1 MRKIYLERKSYIKY
15 DEQKYAVYLNEEV
28 VQNYVPE
35 GEFGGNAIP
44 VTAYSYEGTMTDGS
58 TIIDAVDASRDS
70 LINGIIRSKFSQSE
84 EDAIK
89 THQLQVLR
97 GDIDDAQKQF
107 YNAEWGAFN
116 EFREFAKASVDAWLD
131 S

>member
-1 MRKIYLERKSYIKY
+1 MRQIYLDRKSYIKFE
-15 DEQKYAVYLNEEV
+15 DKKYAVYLNEEIV
-28 VQNYVPE
+28 HDYMPE
-35 GEFGGNAIP
+35 HGDSDVP
-44 VTAYSYEGTMTDGS
+44 VTAYSYEGPMRDGS
-58 TIIDAVDASRDS
+58 TIIDAVDDSRDS

-97 GDIDDAQKQF
+97 GDINDDQKRL
-107 YNAEWGAFN
+107 YDEEWKAFN
-116 EFREFAKASVDAWLD
+116 DYREFAKASVDAWLA